1 MHDPKTIADAYIR
14 VWNEADP
21 AERRAQLARY
31 WSAKARYADP
41 LMRAEGREAIA
52 VMIEDARA
60 QFPGYGFTLGSTPDG
75 HDAYVR
81 FSWGLA
87 PAGEATLIEGTD
99 MVRLD
104 GDGRIAEVIG
114 FLDKVPAA

>member
-21 AERRAQLARY
+21 AERRAQLSRY
-31 WSAKARYADP
+31 WSAEARYVDP

-52 VMIEDARA
+52 AMIEGARA
-60 QFPGYGFTLGSTPDG
+60 QFPGHGFTLGSAPDG

-87 PAGEATLIEGTD
+87 AEGQPVLIEGTD

-104 GDGRIAEVIG
+104 GEGRITEVIG
-114 FLDKVPAA
+114 FLDKVPG